1 MTHQSEVAKL
11 EVLDNPLY
19 STSLFRDIHSGALF
33 NILWP
38 CSDLFNFGISLY
50 RDGKRIG
57 AGTARSCRPGSRR
70 KQFVG
75 LGAIALVNG
84 YARSADVPLDY
95 LLADYFSPGDWI
107 EIHDDHQSRESR
119 DDQDFFSVIFSEFLK
134 SAPAEEMLLYAWERA
149 FHSFWAKKQDR
160 PYREWSIV
168 RSILRGTFHFQYGR
182 SPDVVCQSLAR
193 EFEDE
198 WAKTRN
204 ELILQWRKAYSGEN
218 AEPML
223 WLPD

>member
-1 MTHQSEVAKL
+1 MTHQSKVAKL

-19 STSLFRDIHSGALF
+19 PSSLFRDVHSGALF

-57 AGTARSCRPGSRR
+57 AGTARSCSPGSRR

-75 LGAIALVNG
+75 LGTIALVNG

-119 DDQDFFSVIFSEFLK
+119 DNDQDFFSVIFSEFLK
-134 SAPAEEMLLYAWERA
+134 SAPAEEMLLHAWERA
-149 FHSFWAKKQDR
+149 SDVFCRRTGLSF
-160 PYREWSIV
+160 REWRQV
-168 RSILRGTFHFQYGR
+168 RALLWGTFH
-182 SPDVVCQSLAR
+182 
-193 EFEDE
+193 
-198 WAKTRN
+198 
-204 ELILQWRKAYSGEN
+204 LQ
-218 AEPML
+218 
-223 WLPD
+223 